1 MVLFLNGPQQQSSTT
16 GMPASSRKECPQVPA
31 LSFPQSPWRIHKKA
45 CEWESIESSH
55 VPAPSYSGLLLS
67 QHLSF
72 KNLLKLKL
80 LSSYPLSQGPP
91 LSPTLHLRQSSLHAL
106 NLLRRSQQPL
116 FFRTPSCSLVGSRKI
131 IFCRFSEFFSLLG
144 FKWHSTEAF
153 DMQGGSTTPCPFC
166 PDFSYFQWWNMVLL
180 F

>member
-45 CEWESIESSH
+45 SEWESVESS
-55 VPAPSYSGLLLS
+55 PILAPSYSGLLLS
-67 QHLSF
+67 QLLSF
-72 KNLLKLKL
+72 KNLLKPKL

-91 LSPTLHLRQSSLHAL
+91 LSPTLHLRQSSLHAF
-106 NLLRRSQQPL
+106 NLLGRSQQPL
-116 FFRTPSCSLVGSRKI
+116 SFRTPSCSLVGSRKI
-131 IFCRFSEFFSLLG
+131 IFCRFSEFFFIVGIQVAFHWS
-144 FKWHSTEAF
+144 FWHAGWKHHPLS
-153 DMQGGSTTPCPFC
+153 
-166 PDFSYFQWWNMVLL
+166 VLSW